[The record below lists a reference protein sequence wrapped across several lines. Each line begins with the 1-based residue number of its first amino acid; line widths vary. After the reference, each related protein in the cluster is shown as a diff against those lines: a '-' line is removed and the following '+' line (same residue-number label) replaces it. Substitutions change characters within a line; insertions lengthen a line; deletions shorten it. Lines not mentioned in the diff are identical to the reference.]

1 MSNQIETDDLFKSI
15 DQVVPDTNCF
25 GYVLYKLG
33 VNDPDKEISEFFNVK
48 DEEGLF
54 DRVDSYNE
62 ADAIVIKL
70 KYNNVLPYVHM
81 VYIDK
86 EHDRLLHKININLP
100 VEVTSMEELKSRYPQ
115 DIHDYVYLKLKR

>member
-1 MSNQIETDDLFKSI
+1 MSNQIETDDLFESI
-15 DQVVPDTNCF
+15 NQGVPNTNCF

-33 VNDPDKEISEFFNVK
+33 VDDSDNDISEFFNVK

-86 EHDRLLHKININLP
+86 EKNRLLHKINFGLP
-100 VEVTSMEELKSRYPQ
+100 VKVTSMEELEVIYPR
-115 DIHDYVYLKLKR
+115 DTYIYVFLKLKR